1 MTTLSIRQKIILT
14 LSLFV
19 ILTATLVGT
28 ISMFTAKS
36 SIEERVIS
44 IELPNAVQKIA
55 SDIEHDIVI
64 MQTLARQIASDV
76 HILQW
81 VSGSRDQAGESMLIS
96 KLASIA
102 KANQLS
108 AVSFADKNSAD
119 YWNQDGFLRRLQHDA
134 ADNWFFDYTG
144 SGQQYMVSVYS
155 DPNTG
160 KTDLFVNYQQLGGRG
175 LAGTAKSFSSVVEM
189 LDSFKL
195 EQSGFVYLVDGNGLV
210 QLHKDS
216 ALAGK
221 ATLNGLYGKDV
232 SRSLLRKQHT
242 NLTSIEQDGEQIL
255 LASNFIPSMG
265 WYVVAQVPYHEM
277 FAELNRASWH
287 ILWWSLLVA
296 VVASASA
303 WLIAGSVTRPISK
316 LAEVF
321 GQLGRGNADL
331 SYRLPQDGQKEIA
344 EVARGYNNFI
354 TKLED
359 MFNQIAT
366 SSMQL
371 REVAISLKTDAEQTK
386 HSVKLSADSTI
397 QISDSLDNVSASV
410 IVAAKDADGAAAVA
424 EQIRHDGKIVGAVIE
439 STRTDISHLAD
450 KINDVAGVIASLTS
464 NTETIAKV
472 LETIQAISDQTN
484 LLALNA
490 AIEAARAGEQ
500 GRGFAV
506 VAEEVRNLAR
516 RTADSTHEV
525 QNIMEQLKQTS
536 TSATK
541 EIAMIIEQSKATTSS
556 ISQAE
561 KTLQDNQR
569 HFMQIAQ
576 TNRTV
581 ALATNEQ
588 SASITTINNMMAEI
602 RRSAEQNVHKVQQMA
617 DESIS
622 LNQLAEKLDELI
634 NLNQHA

>member
-81 VSGSRDQAGESMLIS
+81 VSGTRDQAGESMLIS
-96 KLASIA
+96 KLAGIA
-102 KANQLS
+102 KTNQLS